1 MGGRQCVC
9 VCCELGKSYDF
20 KIDVTDKWKQP
31 DVAVQECDC
40 KYVCEFSSA
49 ERSWTGQCC

>member
-1 MGGRQCVC
+1 MC